1 MTSVSSADVCSVPAG
16 ALARLAYTFVR
27 AQIDIVSVLMRLL
40 RNQFRGTAILEEEQ
54 W

>member
-1 MTSVSSADVCSVPAG
+1 MASVGSADVCSVPAG

-27 AQIDIVSVLMRLL
+27 AQFDVVSALVRLL
-40 RNQFRGTAILEEEQ
+40 RNRSQGSAIPEEEQ